1 MNEYYKIFLSEQF
14 LEFLRSTFFSWVRLI
29 YSRLNYVIF
38 INATVHSIESYEKY
52 TGILKVGCI
61 EKVIFNEFGQ
71 MHFYVN
77 IRNQWKS
84 D

>member
-38 INATVHSIESYEKY
+38 INETVHSIESYEKY
-52 TGILKVGCI
+52 TGIYKWVASKKLYLMNSVKCT
-61 EKVIFNEFGQ
+61 F
-71 MHFYVN
+71 M
-77 IRNQWKS
+77 
-84 D
+84 